1 MAGDASEALGSE
13 ALPRGTLA
21 PRPPR
26 GGATARGREAARRS
40 ARPATGHRAALA
52 DAAAAFV
59 VSRVLVWVAGIAAI
73 AVAGLSPR
81 RADFD
86 PAGLTAPFGAA
97 GDLLVGPAARW
108 DSVWSLAIAAEGYG
122 TSQAKPAF
130 FPLYPLLAELAGLP
144 LRSTLLGGILVSSA
158 SLAGALYLLRRLTE
172 LELGP
177 AAARHAVWLTALFP
191 LAFFHSAVYAEGLF
205 LLLSVGAVYA
215 ARRDCWAWAGV
226 LGGLAAATRSAGVV
240 LLVALALLHLRAHPR
255 PTRDV
260 AWLAL
265 VPLGLGAFCA
275 WLWWR
280 GLGWTA
286 SFEAQSVWLRDLGAP
301 FSAVPPA
308 IEAAWAGLRQLLSG
322 SREVVFFPEAGGDP
336 LQVARMNLMLLGFLV
351 LGAAALVGALRR
363 LPAAY
368 GLYALAALALPL
380 STPVGP
386 QPLMSLPRFEAVLFP
401 LFMWAGW
408 WVSRRSAPARLGVY
422 ATSAALLAL
431 FAGLFATWRWVA

>member
-1 MAGDASEALGSE
+1 MWAMAGDASEALAGR
-13 ALPRGTLA
+13 ALA
-21 PRPPR
+21 PAGPR
-26 GGATARGREAARRS
+26 EEGARGRRAVRERWAAR
-40 ARPATGHRAALA
+40 ADTGHRAALA

-59 VSRVLVWVAGIAAI
+59 VSRLLVWAAGLAGIAA
-73 AVAGLSPR
+73 AGISSR

-108 DSVWSLAIAAEGYG
+108 DSVWYLAIAAEGYG

-130 FPLYPLLAELAGLP
+130 FPLYPLLAELAGLG
-144 LRSTLLGGILVSSA
+144 LGSTLLGGMLVSSA

-191 LAFFHSAVYAEGLF
+191 MAFFHSAVYAEGLF
-205 LLLSVGAVYA
+205 LLLSVGAVLA
-215 ARRDCWAWAGV
+215 ARREAWAWAGV
-226 LGGLAAATRSAGVV
+226 LGGLAATTRSAGVV
-240 LLVALALLHLRAHPR
+240 LLVALAALYLRAHRR
-255 PTRDV
+255 PTRDL

-265 VPLGLGAFCA
+265 VPLGLGAYCA
-275 WLWWR
+275 WLAWR

-286 SFEAQSVWLRDLGAP
+286 SWDAQAVWLRELGAP

-308 IEAAWAGLRQLLSG
+308 VEAAWAGARQLLSG
-322 SREVVFFPEAGGDP
+322 SRERIFFTEAGGDP
-336 LQVARMNLMLLGFLV
+336 MQVARMNLMLLAFLV
-351 LGAAALVGALRR
+351 LGLVALAGTLRR

-368 GLYALAALALPL
+368 GLYALAALTLPL
-380 STPVGP
+380 SAPVGP

-401 LFMWAGW
+401 LFLWGGW
-408 WVSRRSAPARLGVY
+408 WVSRRGPRTRAAVY
-422 ATSAALLAL
+422 AVSVALGCVFTAI
-431 FAGLFATWRWVA
+431 FASWRWIS

>member
-1 MAGDASEALGSE
+1 M
-13 ALPRGTLA
+13 PRVVV
-21 PRPPR
+21 
-26 GGATARGREAARRS
+26 
-40 ARPATGHRAALA
+40 PATGHHAALA

-59 VSRVLVWVAGIAAI
+59 VSRLVIWVAGLSGI
-73 AVAGLSPR
+73 AVAGISPR

-86 PAGLTAPFGAA
+86 PAALTAPFGAV

-108 DSVWSLAIAAEGYG
+108 DSVWYLAIAVEGYG
-122 TSQAKPAF
+122 TSEAKPAF
-130 FPLYPLLAELAGLP
+130 FPLFPLLAELAGVP
-144 LRSTLLGGILVSSA
+144 LGTPLLGGMLVSAA

-191 LAFFHSAVYAEGLF
+191 MAFFHSAVYAEGLF

-215 ARRDCWAWAGV
+215 ARRDLWAWAGA

-240 LLVALALLHLRAHPR
+240 LLVALVLLHLRAHRR
-255 PTRDV
+255 PTPD
-260 AWLAL
+260 ATWLAL

-275 WLWWR
+275 WLGWR

-286 SFEAQSVWLRDLGAP
+286 SFDAQAVWMRDLGAP

-308 IEAAWAGLRQLLSG
+308 LEAAWAGGRQLLSG
-322 SREVVFFPEAGGDP
+322 SRDEVFFREAGGDP
-336 LQVARMNLMLLGFLV
+336 FQVARMNLMLLGFLL
-351 LGAAALVGALRR
+351 LGVAALAGALRR

-401 LFMWAGW
+401 LFMWGGW
-408 WVSRRSAPARLGVY
+408 WVGRRGAVGQAVVY
-422 ATSAALLAL
+422 GTSAALLAL
-431 FAGLFATWRWVA
+431 CAGLFATWRWVA